1 MSEQEQAFVSVRV
14 KPGHPTGEYRRS
26 GFVFHVAEPETMS
39 VEDVT
44 PEMAADPWLII
55 KPTNAPGTVEEPAD
69 VEAIEDPRI
78 GELEAENEGLKNNL
92 RAAASFIDDQ
102 KAKLDAAA
110 SETKAANEGHESV
123 AHQLNAANARIAEL
137 EEQAKVAPQGEW
149 LCTVADCERAQ
160 PGNGYKTAKGCADHM
175 LEKHGG

>member
-26 GFVFHVAEPETMS
+26 DHVFYMAEPVTMP

-78 GELEAENEGLKNNL
+78 GELEEALGIAL
-92 RAAASFIDDQ
+92 
-102 KAKLDAAA
+102 LDADGNPRSKEDIFADVK
-110 SETKAANEGHESV
+110 E
-123 AHQLNAANARIAEL
+123 
-137 EEQAKVAPQGEW
+137 KVEPSAVQGEW
-149 LCTVADCERAQ
+149 LCTVADCERGV
-160 PGNGYKTAKGCADHM
+160 PGNGYKTAKGCGDHM
-175 LEKHGG
+175 LEKHGS